1 MSNSK
6 SPSSSK
12 DGSEVPMD
20 LSRHRQGTTLLL
32 WVDWV
37 PVSESNLRD
46 WKARH
51 RRSVAAKEAWGVAA
65 IEVSLSGIFG
75 ARMDAIRLSLS
86 DSSAS
91 APSFSTT
98 TISSEDA
105 NH

>member
-6 SPSSSK
+6 KPSYSK
-12 DGSEVPMD
+12 DGSED
-20 LSRHRQGTTLLL
+20 LMETSRIRHGTPLLL

-91 APSFSTT
+91 APSSSTT
-98 TISSEDA
+98 TI
-105 NH
+105 